1 MNSTHTHTQKHRH
14 NQWEWRPWDLLM
26 LFAAA
31 VLWIHKRPCGAPGK
45 NGVLDTPFVKNGLK
59 MCRRTSDVSLVS
71 KWDSSMNMYCMLIPH
86 AWLKLL
92 MKTEDTFPHLHSGE
106 EVLST
111 NLLSAQPH
119 PWARGQSGDR
129 WQISVTAAK
138 VTLQDGLWG
147 PTGDWSSAGV
157 CSFYCHLDLLWL
169 YTGWLD

>member
-1 MNSTHTHTQKHRH
+1 MNSTHTHTKTQAQSVGVTTLRPVDVVCSGRVVNTWEAMWGSRQKWGSWH
-14 NQWEWRPWDLLM
+14 
-26 LFAAA
+26 A
-31 VLWIHKRPCGAPGK
+31 IC
-45 NGVLDTPFVKNGLK
+45 KNGLK